1 MNIVHSIEVDAPSQ
15 LVWDVTKNIESW
27 PAWAPNITSL
37 KKVDPEPFSVGSEV
51 LIKQLMQSEAKWE
64 VTSFNEGMEFSW
76 KTSKPGLN
84 MVATHKVSQMEGHTL
99 NTLTLEASGYIISV
113 FGFLLKPLFRK
124 ALSDENNG
132 LKVYCE
138 QLLKDNQ

>member
-1 MNIVHSIEVDAPSQ
+1 MNIEHSIKVDAPSQ
-15 LVWDVTKNIESW
+15 LVWDVTKNVEEW

-37 KKVDPEPFSVGSEV
+37 KKVDSTPLSAGSEV
-51 LIKQLMQSEAKWE
+51 LIKQPMQSEAKWE
-64 VTSFNEGMEFSW
+64 VTSFDEGEGFSW
-76 KTSKPGLN
+76 KTSKPGLT
-84 MVATHKVSQMEGHTL
+84 MVATHTVSQMEGYTL
-99 NTLTLEASGYIISV
+99 NTLTLEASGYIISL

-138 QLLKDNQ
+138 QLSEDNQ